1 MSPFT
6 GRASIARSLFI
17 VSAIHSTHPDPVL
30 PTTVI
35 RPSRGLGRLGLL
47 PLWHHR
53 DLLVLFALRDIKVR
67 YKQAAL
73 GIGWAV
79 IQPVGMALI
88 LYLFFGLLL
97 DLNDR
102 VAPMPYLVFVL
113 AGVLPWTL
121 FESAVTA
128 SSGSVVSSA
137 SIVRKVYFPRLIV
150 PLSATGAPLVD
161 YAIGMVVLL
170 IAMLAL
176 GVPLTLTA
184 LLVPV
189 MIASLMIA
197 VLGVGVMMSAVTVA
211 YRDFRHVLPFLLRI
225 MFFLTPVIYPVTL
238 MPERFRWVL
247 SLNPIGGTIG
257 ALRSAMLGTPII
269 YADWLISTV
278 VGFALLIA
286 GLLYFQRA
294 ERRFADIV

>member
-1 MSPFT
+1 M
-6 GRASIARSLFI
+6 
-17 VSAIHSTHPDPVL
+17 SAIQTTNDPTIPV
-30 PTTVI
+30 TVI
-35 RPSRGLGRLGLL
+35 RPSRGLGRLGLAS
-47 PLWHHR
+47 LWGYR
-53 DLLVLFALRDIKVR
+53 DLLVMMALRDVKVR
-67 YKQAAL
+67 YKQATL

-97 DLNDR
+97 DLNEK
-102 VAPMPYLVFVL
+102 VAPTPYLVFVL

-150 PLSATGAPLVD
+150 PLAATGAPLVD

-170 IAMLAL
+170 IAMLLL
-176 GVPLTLTA
+176 GVPLTLSV

-189 MIASLMIA
+189 MIATLLLG
-197 VLGVGVMMSAVTVA
+197 VLGIGVLMSAITVA
-211 YRDFRHVLPFLLRI
+211 YRDFRHVLPFMLRL

-247 SLNPIGGTIG
+247 SLNPVGGTIA
-257 ALRSAMLGTPII
+257 ALRSAILGTPIA
-269 YADWLISTV
+269 YGDWLVSTT
-278 VGFALLIA
+278 VGAAALIG

-294 ERRFADIV
+294 EKRFADIV